1 MHAKRETRP
10 NPNGLRVVLAIV
22 IVLIVGGAVYW
33 FSNQSGGGLPE
44 SVSSSD
50 SKTAA
55 SEGLATF
62 RQLISEDNYRGLGLD
77 SLDQVPALA
86 LGDPM
91 PVYRIQLD
99 QLLAFKQGD
108 DPDKLLVDDQRVTY
122 PIVAD
127 TLVVSSLSVAKGAD
141 GWRATDYGSSNV
153 VKALSLVRK
162 DTSDFIVQI
171 PALKLYFIGNRRDG
185 VLFLTPAEDHPLF
198 GFASGKT
205 ITAESAILVV
215 QPIAAQYNGL
225 PE

>member
-1 MHAKRETRP
+1 MHAKPETKS
-10 NPNGLRVVLAIV
+10 NPNAPRAVLAIA
-22 IVLIVGGAVYW
+22 IVLIVGGGIYW
-33 FSNQSGGGLPE
+33 FANQSGGGLPE
-44 SVSSSD
+44 PVASSD

-62 RQLISEDNYRGLGLD
+62 RQLITEDNYRGLGLD
-77 SLDQVPALA
+77 SLDQVAALA

-108 DPDKLLVDDQRVTY
+108 DPNNLLVDDQRVTY
-122 PIVAD
+122 PVVAD

-141 GWRATDYGSSNV
+141 GWRATDYGNSNV

-171 PALKLYFIGNRRDG
+171 PALKLYFIGTRRDG
-185 VLFLTPAEDHPLF
+185 VLFLTAAADHPLF
-198 GFASGKT
+198 GFVTGKT
-205 ITAESAILVV
+205 IAAESAILVI